1 MNHPRL
7 ERARQVG
14 TALALMSFPPLLA
27 GIFAVHPHLLAFKP
41 LLTLDDW
48 TGRFHGR
55 PLVHA
60 GHAVMTLAVPLLLV
74 TAFHFAHVLRGR
86 GAWLGWI
93 GGAMAVVGAV
103 ILAADKGALC
113 LVTSAFDRLPEAE
126 YQALRPG
133 LIAMH
138 AREGWLALLWLLPL
152 LPVGFAV
159 QGVGLV
165 REGLVGRAQGTA
177 FIVGSLLLANPDIEA
192 LSLMAS
198 LLLTVALWPYGLEL
212 LRSPYG
218 LGFVGRR
225 GGFAGRGLTESKRSL
240 RGSKRASPLA

>member
-1 MNHPRL
+1 
-7 ERARQVG
+7 
-14 TALALMSFPPLLA
+14 
-27 GIFAVHPHLLAFKP
+27 
-41 LLTLDDW
+41 
-48 TGRFHGR
+48 
-55 PLVHA
+55 
-60 GHAVMTLAVPLLLV
+60 
-74 TAFHFAHVLRGR
+74 
-86 GAWLGWI
+86 
-93 GGAMAVVGAV
+93 MAVVGAV